1 MKKVYLIG
9 IWWIWMS
16 WLARYYLSEGYIV
29 LWSDKTTS
37 SIITQLKSEWAHI
50 SIWENASSID
60 DTLETVIYSEA
71 IPVTHPERLKA
82 WELKIETLSYPQA
95 IWKISERYN
104 LVCISG
110 THGKSTTTAI
120 LSLILKETNLN
131 FITIVWTLVPDFW
144 MKNFYKQNPSNSHDS
159 WYFILESCEY
169 RESFLNYK
177 PQIAII
183 TNIEIDHLDYYKN
196 EESYIEAFNKFILNI
211 RPWWFVVLNMEDD
224 GVKKLKRE
232 RDDINYVEMYKDFYL
247 WCWESYNYRNIEVQ
261 VPGDHILVDTKLA
274 YSAWF
279 LCNAKPEEILS
290 WIKKYSWTWRRM
302 EKIWETENGNV
313 VISDYGHHPTE
324 IEVTT
329 KALKEAS
336 LGKELIC
343 IFQPHQYSRTIELLE
358 GFKKCFSYCDT
369 VIVPNI
375 YASRDS
381 QEDMER
387 MSPELFV
394 SEIEAKNKMFWDGFE
409 NTLKIIS
416 EMDKQKHSSQIFLLL
431 WAWDIDSLRDK
442 IKTTI

>member
-16 WLARYYLSEGYIV
+16 WLARYYLSEGYVV
-29 LWSDKTTS
+29 LWSDKNAS
-37 SIITQLKSEWAHI
+37 SIISQLESEWAHI
-50 SIWENASSID
+50 SIWENISSID
-60 DTLETVIYSEA
+60 NTFETVIYSEA
-71 IPVTHPERLKA
+71 IPVTHSERLKA
-82 WELKIETLSYPQA
+82 IELKIETLSYAQA
-95 IWKISERYN
+95 IWKISEKYN
-104 LVCISG
+104 LVCVSG

-120 LSLILKETNLN
+120 LSLIFKETNLD

-144 MKNFYKQNPSNSHDS
+144 MKNFYKQSLSDFQDS

-183 TNIEIDHLDYYKN
+183 TNIETDHLDYFKN
-196 EESYIEAFNKFILNI
+196 EDTYIEAFNKFILNI
-211 RPWWFVVLNMEDD
+211 RPWGFVVLNMEDD
-224 GVKKLKRE
+224 GVRKLKRE
-232 RDDINYVEMYKDFYL
+232 RTDINYVEIYKDFYL
-247 WCWESYNYRNIEVQ
+247 CCWETYSYGNIEVQ
-261 VPGDHILVDTKLA
+261 VPWEHILVDTKLA

-279 LCNAKPEEILS
+279 LCNIKPEEILS
-290 WIKKYSWTWRRM
+290 WIKKYWWTWRRM
-302 EKIWETENGNV
+302 EKVWETENGNV

-336 LGKELIC
+336 PDKELIC

-358 GFKKCFSYCDT
+358 GFKKCFSYCDM

-381 QEDMER
+381 KEDIER
-387 MSPELFV
+387 MSAELFV
-394 SEIEAKNKMFWDGFE
+394 SEIEAKNKLFWDGFE

-416 EMDKQKHSSQIFLLL
+416 EMDSKKHDSRIFLLL
-431 WAWDIDSLRDK
+431 WAWDIDTLRDK
-442 IKTTI
+442 IKTTK